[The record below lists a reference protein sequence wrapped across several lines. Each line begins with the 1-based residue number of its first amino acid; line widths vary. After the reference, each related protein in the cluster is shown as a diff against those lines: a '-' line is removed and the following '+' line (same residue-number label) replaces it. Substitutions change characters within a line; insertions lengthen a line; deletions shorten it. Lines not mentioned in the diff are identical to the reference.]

1 MMEVTAS
8 VRKNGYE
15 SQVAK
20 GELDDAWPNCRGN
33 WGRTRGLWGCA
44 VLKKTN
50 KIQKQTKKNTVPR

>member
-20 GELDDAWPNCRGN
+20 GELDEAWPNCGSN
-33 WGRTRGLWGCA
+33 SGRTRGLWGCA

-50 KIQKQTKKNTVPR
+50 KKNK